1 MLKSDCWCSLCTVA
15 HSECPVTTF
24 NLLSSSC
31 AGVPVHNR
39 RKPVVLWA
47 TRSHIRQRCDCLVSC
62 PYRASGG
69 AVETCQAAC
78 WLSPFVG
85 KNSFDLYVL
94 YWAQPFVAQK
104 KKAHGLWW
112 NIRLVKRTVLKEP
125 PASKCWNKWVSAWTH
140 ERAGL
145 CLSLAWKAHPVIYC
159 DGWGIKSSFLD
170 VSLLVISGP
179 KSTAMHVLEVL
190 FKGVA
195 DRISHGD
202 WGKNLQKQTCSQ
214 QRKFWCCCWL
224 VGWLVLLLLLF

>member
-1 MLKSDCWCSLCTVA
+1 MRCWNQTVGA
-15 HSECPVTTF
+15 PSAQCLAVSALWP
-24 NLLSSSC
+24 LLIC
-31 AGVPVHNR
+31 WAVPVHNR

-78 WLSPFVG
+78 CLSPFVG
-85 KNSFDLYVL
+85 TNSFDLYVL
-94 YWAQPFVAQK
+94 YWAQPFVAKKKK
-104 KKAHGLWW
+104 KKAHGLCWS
-112 NIRLVKRTVLKEP
+112 IRLVKRTVLKEP
-125 PASKCWNKWVSAWTH
+125 PASKCWNKWVSAWTY

-145 CLSLAWKAHPVIYC
+145 CLSLALKAHPVIYC

-170 VSLLVISGP
+170 FSLLVISGP

-224 VGWLVLLLLLF
+224 VGWLVLLLWLF